1 MMNDESDISSELYE
15 FLDYLDQQMKLHPE
29 LITEADEKQ
38 LKRIAKLVEG
48 MKNDE

>member
-29 LITEADEKQ
+29 YITEADEEQ
-38 LKRIAKLVEG
+38 LKRIAELVEG
-48 MKNDE
+48 MNDE